1 MDSTSGTTPRALG
14 RRAGICTA
22 ARQQSRADILV
33 QRNGLFCCFIPSRGP
48 AHAFLA
54 IAPSTNKLPP
64 VVSCHHS
71 SCRDCCLFHSSPLL
85 ALSLPSV
92 SQPTRNLKCIHH
104 LATRRVWLVA
114 LTTPFPAIRRPIHDD
129 TTASIL
135 THTQYRSSSEQ
146 LHNTTTT
153 WLAP

>member
-1 MDSTSGTTPRALG
+1 VDSSGTAPRGA
-14 RRAGICTA
+14 RTAGWHLYGASTKQTSWSSATA
-22 ARQQSRADILV
+22 
-33 QRNGLFCCFIPSRGP
+33 CFVVSYPQGP

-54 IAPSTNKLPP
+54 IAPSTTKLLP

-92 SQPTRNLKCIHH
+92 SKPTRNLKCIHD
-104 LATRRVWLVA
+104 LAPRRVWLVA
-114 LTTPFPAIRRPIHDD
+114 LTAPVPAIRRPIHDD
-129 TTASIL
+129 TTALIL
-135 THTQYRSSSEQ
+135 THTHYRPSSKQ
-146 LHNTTTT
+146 LHNTTTK